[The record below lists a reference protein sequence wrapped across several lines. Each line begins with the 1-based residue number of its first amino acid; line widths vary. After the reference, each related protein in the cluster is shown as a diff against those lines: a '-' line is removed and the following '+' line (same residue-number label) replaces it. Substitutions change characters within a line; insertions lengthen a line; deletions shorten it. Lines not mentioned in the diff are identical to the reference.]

1 MTILACQNTIL
12 ELCAIF
18 QHLFLFLLVRISITR
33 RLCLLTCLP
42 TCLPARQGWMEL
54 LGASA
59 SISGVSLVVVQL
71 WSDLKALS
79 PAGNSILSPPLVT
92 V

>member
-1 MTILACQNTIL
+1 MRHISASLA
-12 ELCAIF
+12 
-18 QHLFLFLLVRISITR
+18 FLAGTNLYQEKVMSAH
-33 RLCLLTCLP
+33 LP
-42 TCLPARQGWMEL
+42 TYLPACLPARQGWMEL